1 MNRLLL
7 TFAACVV
14 IALGAMYIA
23 PHYIE
28 WNNYRNVFED
38 QASRML
44 GREVRV
50 EGNVNLKLLPAPYLE
65 FEKVQVL
72 ESPEHRERLTNDSP
86 LFVNIKSFKLWL
98 AIPPLLQGII
108 KVKKAE
114 LDQPAFFF
122 RFDQSGRANWRDIG
136 SGSSIV
142 LPYMPTEISFD
153 SVKVSNGLFN
163 IHQAGNKSDMILE
176 GVTGELSAETLKGPY
191 KFSGSFSHKN
201 EKKKISFASSKQD
214 KLGVMRVKSLL
225 EIAGTGSLYAIEGE
239 LKGFNT
245 APSFKGKL
253 QGKLP
258 IALLSMLEQDEENRS
273 TYAAQIQTGQLID
286 IRSNVSASL
295 RRVEL
300 KELAITVQDQQR
312 PQSLNGTAILDWN
325 RGFNLQARL
334 KASWLDLDQMLGTD
348 VKTANSGPQKLDS
361 NSVQS
366 AFNLFSSAL
375 QSVGNSVSRAAVNA
389 EIVDAKLGG
398 SQLGNFRLHL
408 TKNLDQYRIAKLSM
422 QLPGRNQLEISGDL
436 SPHENGLSFNG
447 PVSIKG
453 ISLGALSHWAFIK
466 DDKKNTFQSNPYF
479 LQGSVNYTQE
489 KIEIANLR
497 GDLNGSRVSGAF
509 KYDFGVKKQFVLE
522 LDSDK
527 VDLQDVVD
535 KKSTLKSLIATA
547 FDSKDESESFE
558 EKTASTELGG
568 TFMDRINALE
578 GRINLRVGRIQIP
591 EFTGRD
597 IVVDGRLSQGK
608 FALRSFKMTSDGGLV
623 ISGKGQIN
631 DLKRD
636 PQGNVRFSVEA
647 QSPQALHKLTRQLE
661 LPENVSDNQ
670 RLMKDLSPLRLAITL
685 NMQSGG
691 LPSTDIS
698 VAGTVAR
705 SQLTVNAR
713 HEGAVKTLGSKQLEL
728 SGSLINSN
736 ASELINQLIRDKARK
751 NIEENGQGSFS
762 VQASGIPEKGLD
774 TRAKL
779 DAGST
784 QANFDGLIRIRD
796 EGNTGSGKVSIHS
809 SSAAAGLSLIGFDN
823 LSAFSGEPLK
833 LSANLVKKKT
843 QYLISNIDGKIGS
856 MTLRGDGA
864 VSDSQ
869 KPMNVEFTGS
879 VTEASLPG
887 MLGYFSPSL
896 LPDDIQQVVA
906 ATGATLDKTWSNR
919 PFDLSNLTSMAGKLN
934 LKFNRM
940 LLGQGLVVKNGEI
953 SATLDN
959 GQLSFRRINGRLLNG
974 PFSAS
979 AVLAAQDGPVRLQ
992 GKLSLKNADL
1002 AELFKNSSNQA
1013 LARGTASLSMS
1024 FSGEGLSP
1032 LGLVS
1037 ELRGKGQMRIREGEI
1052 FNFSPDALSQV
1063 IGRAS
1068 GKDNDETVSKTFLAS
1083 LKGGSF
1089 PVRNLKAAVSLNT
1102 GMVKIN
1108 NVAFSA
1114 GPTTANASAL
1124 LELPGMKLDSKWDLT
1139 SRERGKNS
1147 LGVSVVFAGP
1157 LKKITELSPIV
1168 DSKQLRENLAVRK
1181 IEQNLDTM
1189 QKLDERDPETIKRL
1203 QSQSDLFQKQ
1213 LGGQNNSN
1221 VARKPQNAERL
1232 DQRFNSPQQQ
1242 LNRTQQ
1248 IGNVDQG
1255 RSQQNGQLPAL
1266 TNLGSIDQ
1274 NKNQPD
1280 QNNRG
1285 EVGSQYSY
1293 EKEQGNQNSQN
1304 FSQLLDEE
1312 EEREKNEI
1320 LKKLEE
1326 EKKRKRELERKKRQE
1341 KNFFD
1346 SLFNGG

>member
-14 IALGAMYIA
+14 LALGAMYIA

-28 WNNYRNVFED
+28 WNNYRHVFED
-38 QASRML
+38 QVSRML

-65 FEKVQVL
+65 FQRVQVMD
-72 ESPEHRERLTNDSP
+72 SPEHRERLTEDKP
-86 LFVNIKSFKLWL
+86 LFANVKSFKLWL

-114 LDQPAFFF
+114 LTEPAFFF
-122 RFDQSGRANWRDIG
+122 RFDQSGRANWRDIAA
-136 SGSSIV
+136 GSSIT
-142 LPYMPTEISFD
+142 LPYMPTEVSFD
-153 SVKVSNGLFN
+153 SVKVSNGIFY
-163 IHQAGNKSDMILE
+163 IHQAGNTSDFILE
-176 GVTGELSAETLKGPY
+176 NVTGELSAETLKGPY
-191 KFSGSFSHKN
+191 KFKGSFSHN
-201 EKKKISFASSKQD
+201 GEKRKLSFASGKQN
-214 KLGVMRVKSLL
+214 KLGIMRVKSLL
-225 EIAGTGSLYAIEGE
+225 EIAGTGSLYAVEGE

-245 APSFKGKL
+245 APSFKGKI

-258 IALLSMLEQDEENRS
+258 LALLSMLDREEEPRP
-273 TYAAQIQTGQLID
+273 AQATLIQTGELID

-348 VKTANSGPQKLDS
+348 VKTAGNTTQKLDS

-366 AFNLFSSAL
+366 AFSLFSSAL
-375 QSVGNSVSRAAVNA
+375 QNVGNSVSRAAVNA

-422 QLPGRNQLEISGDL
+422 QLPGRNHLEISGDL
-436 SPHENGLSFNG
+436 TPHEKGLSFSG

-466 DDKKNTFQSNPYF
+466 DGKKNTFQSNPYF
-479 LQGSVNYTQE
+479 LQGGVNYSQN

-497 GDLNGSRVSGAF
+497 GDLNGARVSGAF
-509 KYDFGVKKQFVLE
+509 RYDFGVKKQFVLE

-535 KKSTLKSLIATA
+535 KKATLKSLLTTA
-547 FDSKDESESFE
+547 FDTRDETESFE
-558 EKTASTELGG
+558 EKSATTEITGS
-568 TFMDRINALE
+568 FMDRLSALE

-591 EFTGRD
+591 DFTGRD
-597 IVVDGRLSQGK
+597 IVIDGRLSQGK
-608 FALRSFKMTSDGGLV
+608 FALRSFKMISEGGLV

-631 DLKRD
+631 DLKQE

-647 QSPQALHKLTRQLE
+647 QSASGLQKLAQQIE
-661 LPENVSDNQ
+661 LPESVSENQ

-698 VAGTVAR
+698 IAGTIAR

-728 SGSLINSN
+728 SGSLINAN
-736 ASELINQLIRDKARK
+736 ASELINQLIRDKVRK

-774 TRAKL
+774 TRARL

-784 QANFDGLIRIRD
+784 QANFDGVIRVKED
-796 EGNTGSGKVSIHS
+796 GNTGSGKVSINS

-823 LSAFSGEPLK
+823 LAAFSKDPLK

-843 QYLISNIDGKIGS
+843 QYLVSNVDGRIGS
-856 MTLRGDGA
+856 ISIRGDGRINDNSTP
-864 VSDSQ
+864 V
-869 KPMNVEFTGS
+869 NVQFKGS
-879 VTEASLPG
+879 VSTASLPG
-887 MLGYFSPSL
+887 LMGYFSPSL

-906 ATGATLDKTWSNR
+906 VTGATLDKTWSNR
-919 PFDLSNLTSMAGKLN
+919 PFDLSNFSSIAGRLD
-934 LKFNRM
+934 LKFNSM
-940 LLGQGLVVKNGEI
+940 SLGHGLTVRNGEV
-953 SATLDN
+953 SAVLDN
-959 GQLSFRRINGRLLNG
+959 GKLTFNRLNGRLLNG

-979 AVLAAQDGPVRLQ
+979 GTMTAKDGPVSLQ

-1002 AELFKNSSNQA
+1002 AELFKDPNNQA
-1013 LARGTASLSMS
+1013 LARGTASVSMS
-1024 FSGEGLSP
+1024 FAGEGLSP

-1037 ELRGKGQMRIREGEI
+1037 ELRGKGQIRIREGEI

-1063 IGRAS
+1063 IGKS
-1068 GKDNDETVSKTFLAS
+1068 NGKENDENISRIFLSS
-1083 LKGGSF
+1083 LKGRSF
-1089 PVRNLKAAVSLNT
+1089 PIRNIKAPVSLNA
-1102 GMVKIN
+1102 GMLKVKG
-1108 NVAFSA
+1108 VGFSS
-1114 GPTTANASAL
+1114 GTTKANASAL
-1124 LELPGMKLDSKWDLT
+1124 LELSGMKLDSKWDLT
-1139 SRERGKNS
+1139 SRDRGKSS
-1147 LGVSVVFAGP
+1147 LGVSVVFAGA
-1157 LKKITELSPIV
+1157 LSKITALSPII

-1203 QSQSDLFQKQ
+1203 QSQSDIYQKQ
-1213 LGGQNNSN
+1213 LGNQNRNKFAN
-1221 VARKPQNAERL
+1221 QPQNA
-1232 DQRFNSPQQQ
+1232 NQ
-1242 LNRTQQ
+1242 LNR
-1248 IGNVDQG
+1248 NN
-1255 RSQQNGQLPAL
+1255 SQPQLNTPAETEQAGKPNGQLPAL

-1274 NKNQPD
+1274 NNSASD
-1280 QNNRG
+1280 QQDRG
-1285 EVGSQYSY
+1285 TVGSQYSY
-1293 EKEQGNQNSQN
+1293 DKQQGQENRS
-1304 FSQLLDEE
+1304 FSQLLDDE
-1312 EEREKNEI
+1312 EEREKAEI

-1326 EKKRKRELERKKRQE
+1326 EKKRKKALERKKRDQN
-1341 KNFFD
+1341 NFFD